1 MLMLSTSCGDVAAS
15 LEEGQEA
22 NGIWGL
28 ESYVSA
34 DDPLVGAA
42 LVLEINIADAVVRGE
57 SLCHSIFGSLTL
69 TDEGNASFTI
79 PGATNQPCDDN
90 FQAIEN
96 ALIRSLES
104 VTTWERQADQLILT
118 GPRGLALEFRQA
130 G

>member
-15 LEEGQEA
+15 LDEGQEA

-28 ESYVSA
+28 ESYVST
-34 DDPLVGAA
+34 DGPLVGAA

-69 TDEGNASFTI
+69 TDEGDASFTI
-79 PGATNQPCDDN
+79 PGATNQVCDDN
-90 FQAIEN
+90 FQAIEDE
-96 ALIRSLES
+96 LVDSLES
-104 VTTWERQADQLILT
+104 VTAWERRADQLILT
-118 GPRGLALEFRQA
+118 GPEGLALEFRRA